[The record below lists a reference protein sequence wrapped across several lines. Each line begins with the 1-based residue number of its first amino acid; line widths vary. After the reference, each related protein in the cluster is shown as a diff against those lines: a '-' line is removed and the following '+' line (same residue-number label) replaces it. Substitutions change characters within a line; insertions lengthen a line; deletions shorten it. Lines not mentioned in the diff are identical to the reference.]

1 VRADLRLA
9 LPAAACWL
17 AAGVLIGF
25 PDAAWWA
32 AAGLWLLALAVIAV
46 MVADRRPRRR
56 TGWGLLG
63 VCLAAAALVASA
75 AAVTASVRLPG
86 EVRSAA
92 DHHARVTG
100 TVTVSSMPTET
111 QSFGGFSG
119 FSNRIRFRGTLT
131 EVRLDAGAT
140 RVSVPVVVFAE
151 TSPDLAR
158 PETGASDAGAPVT
171 GAPVSGAPAPGA
183 PESGV
188 HEPGALEIGSTVRL
202 TGTVQATDP
211 GDAAAVLFFGQSPP
225 EVAAGPPWWLAWAAE
240 LRRGFAEASSR
251 LPGDGGDL
259 LPGLAI
265 GDTRAVSAEL
275 DAAMKA
281 SSLNHLTAVSGAN
294 CAVVIAAI
302 MLLGG
307 YLRLRRGLRIGL
319 SLAVLGGFVI
329 LVTPEPSVLRAGVMA
344 SVVLLSIGLGRPG
357 GGVPAL
363 SLVVIVLLVGDPWLS
378 RNYGFAL
385 SVLAT
390 AGLLLLTGPLTRSL
404 SRWMPTG
411 LAALVSIPLAA
422 QLACQPVLVLLS
434 PSLPLYGVP
443 ANLLAGAVAPLATVL
458 GLVAC
463 LLLPWLPWAAWV
475 VLNAAWLPA
484 AWIAAV
490 ARTAADLPGS
500 SLPWLGGLLG
510 VLAIAILTLLTLAL
524 ALRRERAARARWP
537 GVALAVLLGTLGAY
551 AGSLIGTGIG
561 RVAAF
566 PADWQIAACDIGQGD
581 AVVVR
586 DRDLY
591 ALVDVGPE
599 PAPLTDCLDTLG
611 ITRIDLL
618 VLTHYDMDH
627 IGGIDAVI
635 GMVDTAL
642 VGIPENAQDRRLH
655 ERLTAGG
662 ASVRQT
668 ARGDTG
674 VLGAL
679 RWEILWPV
687 RGSPVMQV
695 GNPGSVTIG
704 FDGRGIRSL
713 FLGDLDEE
721 AQDAMAR
728 ASKPGA
734 LDVVKVAHHGS
745 ADQSPGLYARLRAT
759 VGLISVGADNGYG
772 HPTDELLGILASAG
786 TTPVRTDLQG
796 MAVIAPA
803 ARQGGALIVWAE
815 RAPGE
820 PGPRG
825 PVTGPG

>member
-1 VRADLRLA
+1 MSADRRLA
-9 LPAAACWL
+9 VPAAACWL
-17 AAGVLIGF
+17 AAGVLTGM
-25 PDAAWWA
+25 PGQVSWA
-32 AAGLWLLALAVIAV
+32 AVALWLLAAAAIGG
-46 MVADRRPRRR
+46 MFADRRPRRR
-56 TGWGLLG
+56 TVWGALG
-63 VCLAAAALVASA
+63 VSLAAAALVASVIS
-75 AAVTASVRLPG
+75 VTASARLPD

-92 DHHARVTG
+92 ERHARVTG

-119 FSNRIRFRGTLT
+119 FSSRIRFPGTLT
-131 EVRLDAGAT
+131 EVRLGART
-140 RVSVPVVVFAE
+140 MRVTVPVVVFAE
-151 TSPDLAR
+151 RT
-158 PETGASDAGAPVT
+158 
-171 GAPVSGAPAPGA
+171 A
-183 PESGV
+183 PEPGRSGPGRS
-188 HEPGALEIGSTVRL
+188 EPRALEIGSTVRL
-202 TGTVQATDP
+202 AGTMQAADP
-211 GDAAAVLFFGQSPP
+211 GDHAAVLFFGQSPP
-225 EVAAGPPWWLAWAAE
+225 EVTAGPPWWLAWAGE
-240 LRRGFAEASSR
+240 LRHGFSEASSR

-265 GDTRAVSAEL
+265 GDTSAVSEDL
-275 DAAMKA
+275 DQAMKA
-281 SSLNHLTAVSGAN
+281 GSLNHLTAVSGAN
-294 CAVVIAAI
+294 CAVVIASI

-307 YLRLRRGLRIGL
+307 YLRLRRGVRIGL

-329 LVTPEPSVLRAGVMA
+329 LVTPEPSVVRAGVMA

-363 SLVVIVLLVGDPWLS
+363 SLVVIALLVGDPWLS
-378 RNYGFAL
+378 RNYGFTL

-390 AGLLLLTGPLTRSL
+390 AGLLLLAGPLTRSL
-404 SRWMPTG
+404 SRWMPNG

-443 ANLLAGAVAPLATVL
+443 ANLLAGVAAPLATVV

-463 LLLPWLPWAAWV
+463 LLLPWLPWVAWAVLNMAWV
-475 VLNAAWLPA
+475 PA

-490 ARTAADLPGS
+490 AQTAEALPGS
-500 SLPWLGGLLG
+500 RLPWPGGLLG
-510 VLAIAILTLLTLAL
+510 VATITILTLLVLAL
-524 ALRRERAARARWP
+524 ALRPEGAPPARWTAA
-537 GVALAVLLGTLGAY
+537 ALAVLLGTLGAY
-551 AGSLIGTGIG
+551 SGSLIGTGIG

-586 DRDLY
+586 DRDRY
-591 ALVDVGPE
+591 ALVDVGPD
-599 PAPLTDCLDTLG
+599 PRLLAACLGTLG
-611 ITRIDLL
+611 IERIDLL

-635 GMVDTAL
+635 GKVDTAL
-642 VGIPENAQDRRLH
+642 VGIPENAQDLRLH
-655 ERLTAGG
+655 ERLAEGG
-662 ASVRQT
+662 AQVRQT

-721 AQDAMAR
+721 AQDAMWR
-728 ASKPGA
+728 ASKPA
-734 LDVVKVAHHGS
+734 AVDVVKVAHHGS
-745 ADQSPGLYARLRAT
+745 ADQSPDLYARLRAT
-759 VGLISVGADNGYG
+759 VGLIGVGAENGYG
-772 HPTDELLGILASAG
+772 HPTDELLDILAAAG

-796 MAVIAPA
+796 MAVVAPA
-803 ARQGGALIVWAE
+803 ARRGGALIVWAE
-815 RAPGE
+815 RS
-820 PGPRG
+820 R
-825 PVTGPG
+825 